1 VSQVR
6 LQYVQTFNARGRRY
20 SYFRKPGS
28 ARIRLGL
35 PGSTELMSAYQAALD
50 AAPRIE
56 VGATLTVPDTL
67 SALVVAYYTSADFQ
81 DLGSTTQQIR
91 RYLIE
96 RLRGDFG
103 KYPVKLLEAK
113 HINAMLTRITK
124 PHMRKQWLKMLRGLM
139 AYAVRIGMRID
150 DPTADFKI
158 KQRQS
163 DGIVTWGESE
173 IEAFR
178 NHHPLGSRARL
189 ALELLLDT
197 VQRRGDVV
205 RMGRQHIR
213 GDLIHVTQQKTG
225 AKLRLPLL
233 PELMAGGNRRDP
245 ERSPDV
251 LDDCQGQTLHRR
263 RLWSLVSPPMR
274 RGGSARLQ
282 RTWAAQG
289 RLSAT
294 CRSRMHGEADR
305 RVVGAPQPRGDRAL
319 YQGRRRRGVGAGGDG
334 QDANVGCQT
343 RGAGLSNNR
352 ATHWRERKI
361 KWTSFPHI
369 GKRC

>member
-233 PELMAGGNRRDP
+233 PELMAAIDATPSGHLTFLTTAKGKPFTAAGFGAWFRHQCDAAGLRGYSAHGLRKAGCRRLA
-245 ERSPDV
+245 EAGCTEKQIAAWSGHRSLAEIARYTKAADEEALARAAMDKMRTSAVKLVEP
-251 LDDCQGQTLHRR
+251 DCQTTGQ
-263 RLWSLVSPPMR
+263 PI
-274 RGGSARLQ
+274 GG
-282 RTWAAQG
+282 
-289 RLSAT
+289 
-294 CRSRMHGEADR
+294 
-305 RVVGAPQPRGDRAL
+305 
-319 YQGRRRRGVGAGGDG
+319 
-334 QDANVGCQT
+334 
-343 RGAGLSNNR
+343 
-352 ATHWRERKI
+352 K
-361 KWTSFPHI
+361 
-369 GKRC
+369 GK

>member
-251 LDDCQGQTLHRR
+251 LAKGKPFTAAGFGAWFRHQCDAAGLRGYSAHGLRKAGCRRLAEAGCTEKQIAAWSGHRSLAEIARYTKAADEEALARAAMDKMRTSAVKLVEPDCQTTGQ
-263 RLWSLVSPPMR
+263 PI
-274 RGGSARLQ
+274 GG
-282 RTWAAQG
+282 
-289 RLSAT
+289 
-294 CRSRMHGEADR
+294 
-305 RVVGAPQPRGDRAL
+305 
-319 YQGRRRRGVGAGGDG
+319 
-334 QDANVGCQT
+334 
-343 RGAGLSNNR
+343 
-352 ATHWRERKI
+352 K
-361 KWTSFPHI
+361 
-369 GKRC
+369 GK

>member
-113 HINAMLTRITK
+113 HINATLTRITK

-233 PELMAGGNRRDP
+233 PELMAAIDATPSGHLTFLTTAKGKPFTAAGFGAWFRHQCDAAGLRGYSAHGLRKAGCRRLA
-245 ERSPDV
+245 EAGCTEKQIAAWSGHRSLAEIARYTKAADEEALARAAMDKMRTSAVKLVEP
-251 LDDCQGQTLHRR
+251 DCQTTGQ
-263 RLWSLVSPPMR
+263 PI
-274 RGGSARLQ
+274 GG
-282 RTWAAQG
+282 
-289 RLSAT
+289 
-294 CRSRMHGEADR
+294 
-305 RVVGAPQPRGDRAL
+305 
-319 YQGRRRRGVGAGGDG
+319 
-334 QDANVGCQT
+334 
-343 RGAGLSNNR
+343 
-352 ATHWRERKI
+352 K
-361 KWTSFPHI
+361 
-369 GKRC
+369 GK